1 MKINDLI
8 NGLICQVDGEV
19 ERDVKDLQFDS
30 RKVTEGSVFI
40 AIKGTASD
48 GHDFIKSAI
57 KNGAIAV
64 VYDDATRK
72 GEITAGVTAIKVDDS
87 NDALARLA
95 SEYNDNP
102 SAKLTLVG
110 VTGTN
115 GKTTIATLL
124 YRLFRS
130 LGHKVGLLSTV
141 VNYVDDEPIEA
152 THTTP
157 DPIELNGL
165 LKKMVDKGCEYAF
178 MEVSSHSIVQKRIA
192 YLDFDGGLFTNI
204 TRDHLDY
211 HKTFENYINAKKAFF
226 DGLKKDAFAITNI
239 DDKNGMVMLQ
249 NCKARKKFYST
260 RQMADYR
267 GKILEEGF
275 DGMLLEIND
284 TEVHVPM
291 IGRFNVSNL
300 LAIYGAARELGVE
313 HRKALTVISG
323 LKAVNGR
330 FETMQSPT
338 GYTAI
343 VDYAHTPD
351 ALDNVMGTINEIRN
365 GRKERGQLIAVVGC
379 GGNRDKGK
387 RPMMAQSAVK
397 QADKVI
403 ITSDNPRK
411 EDPQAII
418 DDMLEGLNDEQKRNV
433 IVIVDRRQA
442 IKTACALASKGDVV
456 LVAGKGHEDYQI
468 IGDVKHHFDDHEE
481 IRACF

>member
-267 GKILEEGF
+267 GKIL
-275 DGMLLEIND
+275 D
-284 TEVHVPM
+284 
-291 IGRFNVSNL
+291 FNS
-300 LAIYGAARELGVE
+300 
-313 HRKALTVISG
+313 S
-323 LKAVNGR
+323 
-330 FETMQSPT
+330 S
-338 GYTAI
+338 
-343 VDYAHTPD
+343 
-351 ALDNVMGTINEIRN
+351 
-365 GRKERGQLIAVVGC
+365 
-379 GGNRDKGK
+379 
-387 RPMMAQSAVK
+387 
-397 QADKVI
+397 
-403 ITSDNPRK
+403 
-411 EDPQAII
+411 
-418 DDMLEGLNDEQKRNV
+418 
-433 IVIVDRRQA
+433 
-442 IKTACALASKGDVV
+442 
-456 LVAGKGHEDYQI
+456 
-468 IGDVKHHFDDHEE
+468 
-481 IRACF
+481 